1 MMYDGIINKPPLEE
15 VYLEHG
21 WLKDQAAKVHKYIER
36 HRGKNGKWIY
46 KYKRASMP
54 EMINMVYKNRNNPL
68 EGDEKISRYL
78 ENRGYMSM
86 DDYVRNQYRRKGKRL
101 KTLGKIIGLDI
112 NLANPRQNNR
122 GYTNSGSASAK
133 LSSKYAKGFKA
144 KTPFEREFEKRQSD
158 MERRRKEFEIT
169 KRFNEHMRNKQNKEW
184 EKHTK
189 KFKKEMEQRQSD
201 FEKAFKKSK
210 KK

>member
-86 DDYVRNQYRRKGKRL
+86 DDYVKNHFRRKGKRL
-101 KTLGKIIGLDI
+101 KTLSKITGLDV
-112 NLANPRQNNR
+112 NVSNPRQNNR

-133 LSSKYAKGFKA
+133 LSSKHAKGFKV
-144 KTPFEREFEKRQSD
+144 KTPFEREFER
-158 MERRRKEFEIT
+158 ME
-169 KRFNEHMRNKQNKEW
+169 
-184 EKHTK
+184 
-189 KFKKEMEQRQSD
+189 SD
-201 FEKAFKKSK
+201 FEKSKSDFEK
-210 KK
+210 VFQKRKNRRAK